1 LAQVHGGGL
10 LTDPSI
16 PPDIPRYLRHLRE
29 ERDLSAG
36 TMIAYERDLLD
47 LVLFLSEYAGIE
59 AWTWSGLDRLAIRGF
74 LAWGTQRGYTRRT
87 LGRKLSAVRGFL
99 SFLQRDGILSSNP
112 ARDIRTPRAER
123 RLPEYVSQRG
133 ADVLLEAAEDRA
145 SQNTLPGTRLLV
157 IVELLYGSGIRL
169 SELHGLDLESLDLS
183 GARARVLGK
192 GRKERIVPLTP
203 PAIRAIERYL
213 PRREEA
219 GARPTRGPLL
229 VNPRGERLSRRSIQI
244 AVKDLLH
251 DVGEGDGRSVH
262 SLRHAFATHLLDGGA
277 DLKAVGELLG
287 HVSLSTTRIY
297 THTTRERLRQV
308 YRQSHPRS
316 H

>member
-1 LAQVHGGGL
+1 VARSRGGGL
-10 LTDPSI
+10 LTDPSTH
-16 PPDIPRYLRHLRE
+16 PDIARYLRHLKE
-29 ERDLSAG
+29 ERDLADG
-36 TMIAYERDLLD
+36 TVIAYARDLQD
-47 LVLFLSEYAGIE
+47 LTMFLGDYAGIDG
-59 AWTWSGLDRLAIRGF
+59 WTWDTVDRLAVRGF
-74 LAWGTQRGYTRRT
+74 LAWGTQRGYTKRT

-99 SFLQRDGILSSNP
+99 AFMQRDGVLSTNP
-112 ARDIRTPRAER
+112 AREVRTPRAER
-123 RLPEYVSQRG
+123 KLPEYVSQRG
-133 ADVLLEAAEDRA
+133 ADVLMEAAEDRA
-145 SQNTLPGTRLLV
+145 AQNTLPGTRLLV
-157 IVELLYGSGIRL
+157 ILELLYGSGVRL
-169 SELHGLDLESLDLS
+169 SELHGLDLESLDLA
-183 GARARVLGK
+183 GMRARVLGK

-203 PAIRAIERYL
+203 PTLVAIERYL
-213 PRREEA
+213 PRREET
-219 GARPTRGPLL
+219 GARSNRGPLL
-229 VNPRGERLSRRSIQI
+229 VNPQGERLSKRSIQI

-297 THTTRERLRQV
+297 THTTRERLRHV